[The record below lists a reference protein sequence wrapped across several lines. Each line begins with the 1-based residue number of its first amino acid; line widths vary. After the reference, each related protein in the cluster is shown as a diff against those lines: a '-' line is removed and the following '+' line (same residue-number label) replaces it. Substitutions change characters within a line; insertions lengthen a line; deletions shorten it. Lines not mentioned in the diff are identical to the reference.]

1 MSPNII
7 KARYILLAGILFFA
21 AANLSAQE
29 VTRTYS
35 NSNTDKLEKTL
46 IQSGKFYFAAK
57 KYDAAIQQWST
68 ALTLDPKNRTLEKAI
83 NEAKEKLGS
92 KIAADEDTAAVA
104 PLAKGFSTQLTM
116 KDCIDIAVKNHIPLQ
131 VAEKSIKLADQRLWE
146 SRRNMLPTIG
156 VRFEEYS
163 GRVQAREYPGR
174 KQYLE
179 GQQPVYHGGELYYTM
194 KQAEVNLEV
203 VKTDYARIR
212 NELVLQVKKGYY
224 TLLKSRENLKLQNE
238 LTAKVEKIYDMV
250 TRQNEANLIPKLEVL
265 NVSSQV
271 GQVKFQLASAEGDE
285 AVAELILKQAMNVD
299 YKEDLNILPK
309 GKFKKVDIEYER
321 VLKAALMNRPE
332 MKINLLMITYYNYE
346 KYIARAKGR
355 LKLDIMGNWGL
366 AKEEY
371 ASQDRLGP
379 AAGGGWD
386 QDQKMEQQW
395 YAGVKGSIPFWGST
409 AEYSWTKEQWTP
421 VVSAYQGTEATT
433 QTYKVNLL
441 DNLKVYSDK
450 ISADI
455 DFDRS
460 RQELVKIRQDI
471 TLEAREGCF
480 AYEKAL
486 LQLDTATTK
495 VVYQEKDL
503 EVNQLKRELD
513 ELPDSSIIESSIKLA
528 QEKFGYVQA
537 VTDCFIAVASLNKT
551 IGVEDYFEGDGEDK
565 GIE

>member
-1 MSPNII
+1 MSPTI
-7 KARYILLAGILFFA
+7 KKIRYALLIALIFLA
-21 AANLSAQE
+21 VADLSAQE

-68 ALTLDPKNRTLEKAI
+68 ALTLDPKNRSLEKAI
-83 NEAKEKLGS
+83 NDAKARLAA
-92 KIAADEDTAAVA
+92 KIADDEDTAVTA
-104 PLAKGFSTQLTM
+104 PLAKGFSAMLTM

-131 VAEKSIKLADQRLWE
+131 VAQKSIKLADQRLWE
-146 SRRNMLPTIG
+146 ARRNMLPTVGI
-156 VRFEEYS
+156 RFEEYS
-163 GRVQAREYPGR
+163 GRVQAREYTGR

-224 TLLKSRENLKLQNE
+224 TLLKSRENLKLQQE
-238 LTAKVEKIYDMV
+238 LSGEVAKIYDMV
-250 TRQNEANLIPKLEVL
+250 NRQAEVNIIPKLEVL

-271 GQVKFQLASAEGDE
+271 GQVKFQLASADGDE

-299 YKEDLNILPK
+299 YKENLNIQPK
-309 GKFKKVDIEYER
+309 GKFKKIDVEYER

-332 MKINLLMITYYNYE
+332 MKINELMIAYYNYE

-355 LKLDIMGNWGL
+355 LKLDLMGNWGL
-366 AKEEY
+366 AKEEF

-379 AAGGGWD
+379 TAGGGYD

-433 QTYKVNLL
+433 QTYKFNFL

-450 ISADI
+450 ISAEI

-480 AYEKAL
+480 AYEKAI
-486 LQLDTATTK
+486 LQLDTATNK
-495 VVYQEKDL
+495 VMYQEKDL
-503 EVNQLKRELD
+503 EVNKLKRGLD
-513 ELPDSSIIESSIKLA
+513 ELPDSTIIESSIKLA

-537 VTDCFIAVASLNKT
+537 VTDCFLAVASLNKA
-551 IGVEDYFEGDGEDK
+551 IGVDEYFEGDGEDK
-565 GIE
+565 GAE